1 MPLTDLD
8 CLRAMPT
15 ARVRKLSDGG
25 GLQLWILP
33 TGSRSWRLAYRQH
46 GKQKLLTI
54 GRYPTVSVEQARRAR
69 DDAKKALAGK
79 PGVQAQVRPSIVRAK
94 DDSFRSIAAEY
105 LSKQRR
111 EGRAD
116 ATLEKKQWLLGFAT
130 CAFGRK
136 PLRDIKPYD
145 VLQVLQEVEARGCY
159 ETARRL
165 RSTIG
170 AVFRYGVATLRA
182 ETDPTVVLRGALTTP
197 IVKSH
202 AAITDPIKF
211 GALLRAIDDF
221 DGLLTT
227 RAGLKLHA
235 LLFPRPG
242 ELRKAEW
249 SEFDLERSVWTIPA
263 ARTKMRR
270 EHKTFLAPAAIA
282 VLNDL
287 HAITG
292 RGRLVFP
299 GLVSFDKPIC
309 ENTLNGALRRLG
321 YGPDEMTSHGFRASA
336 STLLD
341 ESGKW
346 SVEAI
351 ERQLAH
357 VDRSSSRRAYAR
369 GERWHERVTM
379 MAWWAGHIDDLRR
392 EDGRGLK
399 TFEHEDCWLASSYAT
414 FQDPS

>member
-8 CLRAMPT
+8 CQHAKPA

-33 TGSRSWRLAYRQH
+33 TGSRSWRLAYRQQ

-54 GRYPTVSVEQARRAR
+54 GRYPVVSLEQARRAR
-69 DDAKKALAGK
+69 EEAKKRLVRKREA
-79 PGVQAQVRPSIVRAK
+79 PPQERPSIVRAT

-105 LSKQRR
+105 ISKQRR

-116 ATLEKKQWLLGFAT
+116 ATLEKKQWLLGFAVP
-130 CAFGRK
+130 AFGRA
-136 PLRDIKPYD
+136 PLRKIRPYD
-145 VLQVLQEVEARGCY
+145 VLQVLQEVESRGCY

-202 AAITDPIKF
+202 AAITDPTKF
-211 GALLRAIDDF
+211 GGLLRAIDRF
-221 DGLLTT
+221 DGLPTT
-227 RAGLKLHA
+227 QAGLKLLA

-242 ELRKAEW
+242 ELRHAQW
-249 SEFDLERSVWTIPA
+249 SEFDFERCVWTIPA

-270 EHKTFLAPAAIA
+270 EHKTFLAPAALT
-282 VLNDL
+282 VLHDL
-287 HAITG
+287 HAFTG
-292 RGRLVFP
+292 KCRLVFP
-299 GLVSFDKPIC
+299 GLVSADKPIC

-379 MAWWAGHIDDLRR
+379 MEWWAIHIDELRR
-392 EDGRGLK
+392 MAR
-399 TFEHEDCWLASSYAT
+399 
-414 FQDPS
+414 